1 MQGYQYVHIESFSRK
16 GGQQKKR
23 ANGDR
28 AWTVDE
34 VIDEAERKPGSC
46 SHVEEPD
53 TAPLILPGSCK
64 NFDELRQAHN
74 DACKV
79 KQQVPYTNPKTGQK
93 SVRTKAL
100 RVDKHTLYSSVISLP
115 ILSADAWA
123 MPDLMNECVELFHQV
138 VRFEKDRLEAAGG
151 QFAMAVVHRDEAH
164 MHIHVYGVDP
174 VRGEITWLHPGKAAV
189 DNIRRGAGW
198 KKDNVAEQ
206 GRAYCDAMRQR
217 QYDFYTSVFRDAG
230 LMRYGPKRFRLPR
243 AEYLQQMDAHEQLA
257 VTRRDLLEARKTI
270 DEAHSLQESIE
281 VKRQELEREK
291 LEFEENVTSKE
302 CKLQIAEEDLF
313 ERQDELYFEQ
323 RQKQAEGDQ
332 IIAKAE
338 EAKREADARLA
349 ATKGVA
355 DGTIIADLTNAEEPF
370 KVAKD
375 ADSDKAKPLLAA
387 IAASPKAAI
396 DATQALRAAFRP
408 LKNKLDAQLAA
419 IEWVSEERGTVDPS
433 REGNEF
439 QSAENTDKKTADT
452 LLTRIRLAPKAALGA
467 VMPLV
472 NILKRTKQAE
482 NAALVGSAAVLA
494 AAEGLFDFD
503 ADKTNDGFIA
513 LNGANPA
520 RVKVLEASMNL
531 NKSVASRVG
540 RAINATINRAV
551 QDKAKKAE
559 GRAKEA
565 ENRWNKAYEQIAG
578 IVKSAREYMHPSDY
592 EKFRRKAAL
601 VVNNADLQARDTH
614 RGEERGR

>member
-1 MQGYQYVHIESFSRK
+1 MQGYQYAHIESYSRK

-34 VIDEAERKPGSC
+34 VIAEAERKPGSC

-53 TAPLILPGSCK
+53 PDPLIIPGSCK
-64 NFDELRQAHN
+64 NFDELRQAHH

-79 KQQVPYTNPKTGQK
+79 KQQVPYTIPKTGKK

-123 MPDLMNECVELFHQV
+123 MPDLMNECMELFHQV
-138 VRFEKDRLEAAGG
+138 VRFEKDRLEAADG

-206 GRAYCDAMRQR
+206 DRAYCDAMRQW
-217 QYDFYTSVFRDAG
+217 QDDFYTSVFRDAG

-257 VTRRDLLEARKTI
+257 LMRRDLPEARKTI
-270 DEAHSLQESIE
+270 DEAHSQQESIE
-281 VKRQELEREK
+281 AKRQELEKEK
-291 LEFEENVTSKE
+291 REFEEYVTTKE
-302 CKLQIAEEDLF
+302 CKLKIAEEELF

-338 EAKREADARLA
+338 EAKREADAIRAEALQQKKQHIAKFESALDAGLA
-349 ATKGVA
+349 AVDDGVISYQPSSGA
-355 DGTIIADLTNAEEPF
+355 GQQDTLSFGPSAP
-370 KVAKD
+370 KD
-375 ADSDKAKPLLAA
+375 DKKRAILKAKWQPALKVIKKYARRIWSSEAAQCERQFKADPSLVDVQVTYNPDAEPQSDDILKMDVKVSLDKIKGLSKPMQRILGGIANVIATQVGNAA
-387 IAASPKAAI
+387 IKLVRSKLRDEF
-396 DATQALRAAFRP
+396 DA
-408 LKNKLDAQLAA
+408 LKDYREQHRKQY
-419 IEWVSEERGTVDPS
+419 GTVDPNAEAKMS
-433 REGNEF
+433 FKEQGLENMMAKAPDPRNAERRER
-439 QSAENTDKKTADT
+439 QD
-452 LLTRIRLAPKAALGA
+452 R
-467 VMPLV
+467 
-472 NILKRTKQAE
+472 
-482 NAALVGSAAVLA
+482 
-494 AAEGLFDFD
+494 
-503 ADKTNDGFIA
+503 
-513 LNGANPA
+513 
-520 RVKVLEASMNL
+520 RVK
-531 NKSVASRVG
+531 G
-540 RAINATINRAV
+540 
-551 QDKAKKAE
+551 DKMV
-559 GRAKEA
+559 R
-565 ENRWNKAYEQIAG
+565 
-578 IVKSAREYMHPSDY
+578 
-592 EKFRRKAAL
+592 
-601 VVNNADLQARDTH
+601 
-614 RGEERGR
+614 

>member
-1 MQGYQYVHIESFSRK
+1 MQGYQYGHIESYSRK

-79 KQQVPYTNPKTGQK
+79 KQQVPYTIPKTGKK

-123 MPDLMNECVELFHQV
+123 MPDLMNECMELFQQV
-138 VRFEKDRLEAAGG
+138 VRFETDRLEEAGG

-206 GRAYCDAMRQR
+206 GRAYCDAMRQW
-217 QYDFYTSVFRDAG
+217 QDDIYTSVFRDAG

-243 AEYLQQMDAHEQLA
+243 AEYLQQMAAHEQLA
-257 VTRRDLLEARKTI
+257 VTRRDLPEARKTI

-281 VKRQELEREK
+281 AKRQELEKEER
-291 LEFEENVTSKE
+291 EFEEYVTSKKCE
-302 CKLQIAEEDLF
+302 IQIAEEDLF
-313 ERQDELYFEQ
+313 ERQNKVYFEQ

-349 ATKGVA
+349 KALRQQEVNEQYIERYDDALEAGLAAVDDGVISYQPSSGTGQQDKLSFGPSAPKDGEQRAILKAKWQPALKVIKKYARRIWSSEAAQCERQFKADPSLVDVQVKYNPDAKPQSDDILKMDVKVSLDKIKGLSKPMKRILGGIANVIATQVGNAAIKLVRSKVLDELYALKDYRDQHRKQYGSIDPKA
-355 DGTIIADLTNAEEPF
+355 EAKMSFQEQGLGNMMAKAPDPRNAERRERQDLRG
-370 KVAKD
+370 KG
-375 ADSDKAKPLLAA
+375 DKM
-387 IAASPKAAI
+387 
-396 DATQALRAAFRP
+396 DR
-408 LKNKLDAQLAA
+408 
-419 IEWVSEERGTVDPS
+419 
-433 REGNEF
+433 
-439 QSAENTDKKTADT
+439 
-452 LLTRIRLAPKAALGA
+452 
-467 VMPLV
+467 
-472 NILKRTKQAE
+472 
-482 NAALVGSAAVLA
+482 
-494 AAEGLFDFD
+494 
-503 ADKTNDGFIA
+503 
-513 LNGANPA
+513 
-520 RVKVLEASMNL
+520 
-531 NKSVASRVG
+531 
-540 RAINATINRAV
+540 
-551 QDKAKKAE
+551 
-559 GRAKEA
+559 
-565 ENRWNKAYEQIAG
+565 
-578 IVKSAREYMHPSDY
+578 
-592 EKFRRKAAL
+592 
-601 VVNNADLQARDTH
+601 
-614 RGEERGR
+614 

>member
-53 TAPLILPGSCK
+53 TAPLILSGSCK

-79 KQQVPYTNPKTGQK
+79 KQQVPYTNPKTGKK

-123 MPDLMNECVELFHQV
+123 MPDLMNECMELFHQV

-198 KKDNVAEQ
+198 KKDNMAEQ
-206 GRAYCDAMRQR
+206 DRAYCDAMRQW
-217 QYDFYTSVFRDAG
+217 QDDFYTSVFRDAG

-243 AEYLQQMDAHEQLA
+243 AEYLRQMAAHEQLA
-257 VTRRDLLEARKTI
+257 LMRSDLPEARNTI
-270 DEAHSLQESIE
+270 DEANSLQESIE
-281 VKRQELEREK
+281 AKRQELEKKKR
-291 LEFEENVTSKE
+291 EFEEHVTSKE
-302 CKLQIAEEDLF
+302 CKIQIAEEDLF
-313 ERQDELYFEQ
+313 ERQNKVYFEQ

-338 EAKREADARLA
+338 EAKQEADARLA
-349 ATKGVA
+349 ATKGIA
-355 DGTIIADLTNAEEPF
+355 EGTIVADLTNAEEPF

-375 ADSDKAKPLLAA
+375 ADFDKAKPLLAA
-387 IAASPKAAI
+387 IKTSPKAAI
-396 DATQALRAAFRP
+396 DATKALRAAFRP

-419 IEWVSEERGTVDPS
+419 IKWVSEECGTVDPS

-439 QSAENTDKKTADT
+439 RAAENTDKQTADT
-452 LLTRIRLAPKAALGA
+452 LLSQIRLAPKAALGA

-482 NAALVGSAAVLA
+482 NAAIVGSAAVFA

-513 LNGANPA
+513 LNGANPE
-520 RVKVLEASMNL
+520 RVKGLEVRMKL
-531 NKSVASRVG
+531 DKRLASRVG
-540 RAINATINRAV
+540 RAVNVTINRAV
-551 QDKAKKAE
+551 KDKAKKAE
-559 GRAKEA
+559 KRAQTA
-565 ENRWNKAYEQIAG
+565 ESRWNKAYEQIAG
-578 IVKSAREYMHPSDY
+578 IVKSARDYMHPSDY
-592 EKFRRKAAL
+592 DKFRRKAAL
-601 VVNNADLQARDTH
+601 VVNNADQQARDAH
-614 RGEERGR
+614 RGEERGL

>member
-338 EAKREADARLA
+338 EAKQEADARLA
-349 ATKGVA
+349 KALRQKELNEQYIERYDDALEAGLAAVDDGVISYQPSSGTGQQDKLSFGPSA
-355 DGTIIADLTNAEEPF
+355 PKDGEQRAIL
-370 KVAKD
+370 
-375 ADSDKAKPLLAA
+375 KAKWQPAFKAIKKYARRIWSSEAA
-387 IAASPKAAI
+387 QCERQFKADPSLVDVQVTYNPDAAPQSDDILKMDVKVSLDKIKGLSKPMKRILGGIANVI
-396 DATQALRAAFRP
+396 ATQVGNDVLKLVRSKMLDELYALKAYRDRHR
-408 LKNKLDAQLAA
+408 QQY
-419 IEWVSEERGTVDPS
+419 GTVDP
-433 REGNEF
+433 
-439 QSAENTDKKTADT
+439 
-452 LLTRIRLAPKAALGA
+452 
-467 VMPLV
+467 
-472 NILKRTKQAE
+472 
-482 NAALVGSAAVLA
+482 
-494 AAEGLFDFD
+494 
-503 ADKTNDGFIA
+503 
-513 LNGANPA
+513 
-520 RVKVLEASMNL
+520 
-531 NKSVASRVG
+531 
-540 RAINATINRAV
+540 
-551 QDKAKKAE
+551 KAE
-559 GRAKEA
+559 AKMSFQEQGLENMMAKAPDPRNA
-565 ENRWNKAYEQIAG
+565 ER
-578 IVKSAREYMHPSDY
+578 RERLDR
-592 EKFRRKAAL
+592 KTVRR
-601 VVNNADLQARDTH
+601 D
-614 RGEERGR
+614 